1 MATGAARKRVE
12 QAETEIAV
20 LQVQF
25 KNLDEKVDDLKVDV
39 KDLHDCLDR
48 RMDETKV
55 ILNNIDSANKKS
67 HDELAEKISGMEK
80 IKWML
85 MGAAAVLGATGSQA
99 VKMFIEKFMP

>member
-1 MATGAARKRVE
+1 MASASASKRVE

-25 KNLDEKVDDLKVDV
+25 RNMDEKIDDLKVEV

-48 RMDETKV
+48 NMDETKL
-55 ILNNIDSANKKS
+55 ILKEFQEANDKS
-67 HDELAEKISGMEK
+67 HDELVEKFASLEK

-85 MGAAAVLGATGSQA
+85 MGAAAVLGATGVEAFKS
-99 VKMFIEKFMP
+99 IIGHL

>member
-1 MATGAARKRVE
+1 MSTINAAKRVE

-25 KNLDEKVDDLKVDV
+25 KNLDEKMDELKVDV

-48 RMDETKV
+48 NMAETKS
-55 ILNNIDSANKKS
+55 ILKEFQDANKKS
-67 HDELAEKISGMEK
+67 HDELAVKIAGIEK

-85 MGAAAVLGATGSQA
+85 MGAAAVLGATGVEA
-99 VKMFIEKFMP
+99 FKMIINH

>member
-1 MATGAARKRVE
+1 MSTVNAVKRVE

-25 KNLDEKVDDLKVDV
+25 KNLDEKIDDLKVEV

-48 RMDETKV
+48 NMDETKI
-55 ILNNIDSANKKS
+55 ILKEFQEANNKS
-67 HDELAEKISGMEK
+67 HDELVEKFASLEK

-85 MGAAAVLGATGSQA
+85 MGAAAVLGATGVEAFKS
-99 VKMFIEKFMP
+99 IIGHL

>member
-1 MATGAARKRVE
+1 MSANAAKRVE

-25 KNLDEKVDDLKVDV
+25 RNLDEKIDDLKVEV
-39 KDLHDCLDR
+39 KELHDCLDR
-48 RMDETKV
+48 NMDETKV
-55 ILNNIDSANKKS
+55 ILKEFQETNKKS

-85 MGAAAVLGATGSQA
+85 MGAAAVLGATGVEA
-99 VKMFIEKFMP
+99 FKMIMHG

>member
-1 MATGAARKRVE
+1 MSNASAVKRVE

-25 KNLDEKVDDLKVDV
+25 RNLDEKIDEIKVEV

-48 RMDETKV
+48 NMDETKI
-55 ILNNIDSANKKS
+55 ILKEFQDSNKKS
-67 HDELAEKISGMEK
+67 HDELAEKISGIEK

-85 MGAAAVLGATGSQA
+85 MGAAAVLGATGVEA
-99 VKMFIEKFMP
+99 VKAIFSMG